1 MRKFLAISLALVMV
15 LALSVTCF
23 AETQRITTVPTTKT
37 EDVKI
42 SYVAGTSAPATYAV
56 DVEWDSLTFVYNA
69 SAKTWDTT
77 DHVEVNNAGSW
88 QNDTATI
95 TVTNHSNVPITST
108 IAYAAGTANGNAVA
122 TLTGGGETV
131 LDAAAGSVVDA
142 QEATLAIT
150 GTPALGAESATATIG
165 TLTVTIAAAA
175 VRE

>member
-23 AETQRITTVPTTKT
+23 AERITTVPTTKT

-42 SYVAGTSAPATYAV
+42 SYVAGTSAPDTYAV

-69 SAKTWDTT
+69 SGKTWDTT
-77 DHVEVNNAGSW
+77 NHVEVNNAGSW

-95 TVTNHSNVPITST
+95 TVTNHSNVDIKST
-108 IAYAAGTANGNAVA
+108 IAYAAGTANGEAVA
-122 TLTGGGETV
+122 TLTGGAETTLAAAEGETV
-131 LDAAAGSVVDA
+131 AS
-142 QEATLAIT
+142 QTATLKIA

-175 VRE
+175 VRQ